1 MNGKIYGLLGR
12 KLGHSWSAPIHK
24 AMGCE
29 TYRLIELEPEELGL
43 FLAREDI
50 GGLNVT
56 IPYKK
61 DVIPFCDEL
70 DPLARAIGSVN
81 TIVRRGERLLGFNT
95 DVLGF
100 RTMAKRIGLDF
111 CDKKVLVLG
120 AGGASAT
127 VVGVTRTEGARETV
141 VVSRRGDD
149 NFDNIA
155 RHADADIIV
164 NATPVGM
171 YPNCGESLVDL
182 RRFPKC
188 SGVLDLVYNPQHTAL
203 LIQAEELGIPCSDG
217 LPMLVW
223 QAAAAEEYFFEKEI
237 PDSLSEKILAG
248 LRRDF
253 TNLVLIGMP
262 GCGKSTVGRCLGRL
276 SGREVL
282 ELDAMIAERAGCS
295 IPEIFAAQ
303 GEEGFRTL
311 EHKVIE
317 EGGKLSGKIIV
328 TGGGAVTREENYAPL
343 HQNGRIYQIVR
354 PVSQLPREGRPLSQN
369 ADLAEMEQKRAPM
382 YRRFRDISINN
393 CGTAK
398 NCAESIWRNFCEH
411 FDP

>member
-12 KLGHSWSAPIHK
+12 KLGHSWSGPIHR

-29 TYRLIELEPEELGL
+29 GYQLLELEPEELGT

-61 DVIPFCDEL
+61 DVIPYCDEL
-70 DPLARAIGSVN
+70 SPLSRAIGSVN
-81 TIVRRGERLLGFNT
+81 TIVRRNGKLYGYNTDALGF
-95 DVLGF
+95 L
-100 RTMAKRIGLDF
+100 TMAKRIGLDF
-111 CDKKVLVLG
+111 YDKKVLVLG
-120 AGGASAT
+120 SGGASAT

-141 VVSRRGDD
+141 VVSRSGEE
-149 NFDNIA
+149 NFANIQ
-155 RHADADIIV
+155 RHGDADIIV

-182 RRFPKC
+182 TQFPNC
-188 SGVLDLVYNPQHTAL
+188 SGVLDLVYNPQRTAL
-203 LIQAEELGIPCSDG
+203 LIQAEALGIPYSDG

-223 QAAAAEEYFFEKEI
+223 QAAAAEEYFFEKDI
-237 PDSLSEKILAG
+237 PDALSEKILAE

-253 TNLVLIGMP
+253 TNLVLVGMP
-262 GCGKSTVGRCLGRL
+262 GCGKSTVGRQLARL
-276 SGREVL
+276 TGREML
-282 ELDAMIAERAGCS
+282 ELDTMIEEKAGCS

-303 GEEGFRTL
+303 GEAGFRAL
-311 EHKVIE
+311 EHTVIE
-317 EGGKLSGKIIV
+317 EVGKLSGKIIV

-354 PVSQLPREGRPLSQN
+354 PVDQLPRDGRPLSLKAN
-369 ADLAEMEQKRAPM
+369 LSEMEKTRAPM
-382 YRRFRDISINN
+382 YQRFRDISVNN
-393 CGTAK
+393 LGTAK
-398 NCAESIWRNFCEH
+398 SCAESIWRDFCEH
-411 FDP
+411 FSH

>member
-1 MNGKIYGLLGR
+1 MDKKIYGLIGR
-12 KLGHSWSAPIHK
+12 KLGHSWSAPIHR

-29 TYRLIELEPEELGL
+29 SYQLMELEPEALGA

-61 DVIPFCDEL
+61 DVIPYCDEL
-70 DPLARAIGSVN
+70 SPLSRAIGSVN
-81 TIVRRGERLLGFNT
+81 TIVRRNGKLYGCNTDALGF
-95 DVLGF
+95 LKMAQ
-100 RTMAKRIGLDF
+100 RTGIDF
-111 CDKKVLVLG
+111 SDKKVLVLG

-127 VVGVTRTEGARETV
+127 VVGVTRTEGARDTIV
-141 VVSRRGDD
+141 ISRSGEE
-149 NFDNIA
+149 NFDHIQ
-155 RHADADIIV
+155 RHRDADIIV

-182 RRFPKC
+182 SQFPNC
-188 SGVLDLVYNPQHTAL
+188 RGVLDLVYNPQHTAL
-203 LIQAEELGIPCSDG
+203 LIQAEALGIPCSDG

-223 QAAAAEEYFFEKEI
+223 QAAAAEEFFFDKKI
-237 PDSLSEKILAG
+237 PDELSEKILSE

-262 GCGKSTVGRCLGRL
+262 GCGKSTVGRHLARL

-282 ELDAMIAERAGCS
+282 ELDAMIEERAGCS

-303 GEEGFRTL
+303 GEAGFRAL
-311 EHKVIE
+311 EHTIIE
-317 EGGKLSGKIIV
+317 QAGKLSGKIIV

-354 PVSQLPREGRPLSQN
+354 PVDQLPREGRPLSLK
-369 ADLAEMEQKRAPM
+369 ADLSEMEKTRAPM
-382 YRRFRDISINN
+382 YQRFRDVSINN
-393 CGTAK
+393 LSTAK
-398 NCAESIWRNFCEH
+398 DCAESIWRNFCEH
-411 FDP
+411 FGH

>member
-1 MNGKIYGLLGR
+1 MDGKIYGLIGR
-12 KLGHSWSAPIHK
+12 RLGHSWSAPIHR

-29 TYRLIELEPEELGL
+29 SYRLYELEAEELGA

-61 DVIPFCDEL
+61 SVIPFCDTL
-70 DPLARAIGSVN
+70 SPLSRAIGSVN
-81 TIVRRGERLLGFNT
+81 TIVRRGGQLFGYNTDALGF
-95 DVLGF
+95 LK
-100 RTMAKRIGLDF
+100 MARRVGIDF
-111 CDKKVLVLG
+111 HGRKVLVLG

-127 VVGVTRTEGARETV
+127 VQGVVQTEGARETV
-141 VVSRRGDD
+141 VVSRGGEE
-149 NFDNIA
+149 NFCNIQ
-155 RHADADIIV
+155 RHRDADIIV

-182 RRFPKC
+182 TLFPHC

-203 LIQAEELGIPCSDG
+203 LIQAEALGIPCSDG

-223 QAAAAEEYFFEKEI
+223 QAAAAEEFFFDKTV
-237 PDSLSEKILAG
+237 PDALSEKILAE

-262 GCGKSTVGRCLGRL
+262 GCGKSTVGRHLAAL

-282 ELDAMIAERAGCS
+282 ELDALIEEKAGCS
-295 IPEIFAAQ
+295 IPEIFACR
-303 GEEGFRTL
+303 GEAGFRAL
-311 EHKVIE
+311 EHRVIE
-317 EGGKLSGKIIV
+317 DAGKLSGKIIV

-343 HQNGRIYQIVR
+343 HQNGRIYQVVR
-354 PVSQLPREGRPLSQN
+354 PVEQLPREGRPLSLN
-369 ADLAEMEQKRAPM
+369 ADLSEMEKTRAPL
-382 YRRFRDISINN
+382 YQRFRDVSITNLS
-393 CGTAK
+393 TVK
-398 NCAESIWRNFCEH
+398 SCAESIWRDFCEH
-411 FDP
+411 FGH